1 MNRRIRQAFQESFA
15 LKVLAALVPV
25 IVVSLIIYTAIGAM
39 REGDKV
45 KTGLIERGELYAGLL
60 SHGAVVGIFAE
71 NTALLKDAAAGILR
85 QRDVLSVSM
94 YNADGKLLYEGS
106 VTVPGKSPYQA
117 PGKGTEQREGAMT
130 QEIVETA
137 DAFEFIKH
145 VSSKSLPGTDES
157 IYLDDA
163 GQRQAGQVIGFVR
176 IVLSRD
182 SYRKEIISLVARNA
196 VMMLVFI
203 VSIGAIVWFAV
214 KNVMRPLEQ
223 LTGNVKA
230 LGEGLHVNAV
240 PVETTDEVGKL
251 ASAFNAMV
259 VARGMAEGS
268 LRESEERYRRLVEL
282 SPDAVYVQQAEKIV
296 FINAA
301 GAKLMGASS
310 AQQLVGSQATKF
322 VHEHDR
328 ELVRKSFLHV
338 AKEGTTVPF
347 LLVRYVRP
355 DCVVVDA
362 EMTVAPFPFKGDGAV
377 LIIAR
382 DVTEHKG
389 MEEKIRI
396 YQNELRAAELERDSL
411 ESRIEERERHFIAAD
426 LHDYVAQNLVVSN
439 FKLGGL
445 KKYLS
450 GPDAVR
456 YLEEIRE
463 ILGQTLQYTRS
474 LTVELS
480 PPVLTEIGLT
490 AAVEALAEQFQKT
503 HEIRVSVEHDGRSC
517 RISEDA
523 RYLLFRSVRELLMNV
538 VKHSNASHVMISI
551 AAQEPGAEIQVMV
564 ADDGDGFDA
573 AAVVGKDGGFGLF
586 TIRERL
592 RRIKGSFVI
601 ETGPGE
607 GTKVIM
613 TAPLVR
619 SALAAGE
626 GKP

>member
-347 LLVRYVRP
+347 LLVGSARVVR
-355 DCVVVDA
+355 DRLV
-362 EMTVAPFPFKGDGAV
+362 GD
-377 LIIAR
+377 
-382 DVTEHKG
+382 
-389 MEEKIRI
+389 
-396 YQNELRAAELERDSL
+396 ELRGDRLR
-411 ESRIEERERHFIAAD
+411 
-426 LHDYVAQNLVVSN
+426 
-439 FKLGGL
+439 
-445 KKYLS
+445 
-450 GPDAVR
+450 
-456 YLEEIRE
+456 
-463 ILGQTLQYTRS
+463 
-474 LTVELS
+474 
-480 PPVLTEIGLT
+480 
-490 AAVEALAEQFQKT
+490 
-503 HEIRVSVEHDGRSC
+503 
-517 RISEDA
+517 
-523 RYLLFRSVRELLMNV
+523 
-538 VKHSNASHVMISI
+538 
-551 AAQEPGAEIQVMV
+551 
-564 ADDGDGFDA
+564 GDGF
-573 AAVVGKDGGFGLF
+573 VGDELRG
-586 TIRERL
+586 ERL
-592 RRIKGSFVI
+592 RRERLVRDELPAIGSS
-601 ETGPGE
+601 
-607 GTKVIM
+607 
-613 TAPLVR
+613 TAPGSADGSEKTAAVNGGPRNTIGARSISGVVASLASMSLVSR
-619 SALAAGE
+619 RLAATGHTAPRHPE
-626 GKP
+626 SQQAVPRRSESQQAVPRRSESQRSDSPRWSPLES